1 MGCCMMFRNYYHC
14 HLIDSSK
21 GSQSIFI
28 NTCKKYN
35 INIMAQSGTTVIV
48 SAYPNDIRVLS
59 NYCDD
64 ISLLDINSY
73 GIMI

>member
-1 MGCCMMFRNYYHC
+1 
-14 HLIDSSK
+14 
-21 GSQSIFI
+21 
-28 NTCKKYN
+28 
-35 INIMAQSGTTVIV
+35 MAQSGTTVIV